1 MEEKRIAFFSSIRTK
16 MVLAMMVL
24 SILAGL
30 VTCIIIIPNVEKNLG
45 STNRSYM
52 KDLAKAYGKLFDAE
66 IQLDGIETALSA
78 DNLALNLS
86 DVCIDGISSSYVYV
100 VSADGT
106 MLYHPTADKIGKP
119 VENEAVKQTVE
130 KISKGQKVENEVIQ
144 YMFKG
149 VEKYAGVYVN
159 DAQDFIIVVTADS
172 AEIFESFNRIRNI
185 ALAALIVVI
194 LLVALAGSVVAARI
208 IKPVNQIAQLTVKVS
223 NMDFTEDELHRR
235 LCARKDE
242 IGRMGRALERLIG
255 ALVQVV
261 NDIRTKSNHLMNAAD
276 ALNTDA
282 SETATTMAQVESA
295 VNDIAQGASSQADE
309 TQKATE
315 NIIVMGNMIEDTNE
329 EVNKLLVFAQD
340 MQDST
345 EQAKS
350 ILKEL
355 EDVNR
360 RAEEYIGVIAEQ
372 TNTTNESAL
381 KISEATKLITSIAE
395 ETNLLSLNASIEA
408 ARAGEQGRGFGVV
421 AAEIQKLAEQSNES
435 AMRIEEIIQELLLD
449 SEKAVETMY
458 DVKEVMRLQSDHV
471 EQTETAFEQITEGV
485 TQSIEGINKISER
498 TSHLDDARTN
508 VVDIVQNLTAIAEQN
523 AAGTQETSAS
533 TTEVTAIVDDI
544 SDKSNTLRQ
553 VARDLDD
560 GMNIFSI

>member
-1 MEEKRIAFFSSIRTK
+1 MEETKISFFSSIRTK

-24 SILAGL
+24 AVLSGL
-30 VTCIIIIPNVEKNLG
+30 VTCIILVPNIEDNID
-45 STNRSYM
+45 STNQSYM
-52 KDLAKAYGKLFDAE
+52 KDLAKAYGKMFDAE
-66 IQLDGIETALSA
+66 IQLDGIETALSVE
-78 DNLALNLS
+78 NLTLYLS

-106 MLYHPTADKIGKP
+106 MLYHPTPDKIGQP
-119 VENEAVKQTVE
+119 VENEAVKKTVE
-130 KISKGQKVENEVIQ
+130 KISKGQPVENEVIE
-144 YMFKG
+144 YVFKG
-149 VEKYAGVYVN
+149 VNKYAGVFVN
-159 DAQDFIIVVTADS
+159 DAQDFIVVVTADS
-172 AEIFESFNRIRNI
+172 DEIFETLNHVRNM
-185 ALAALIVVI
+185 ALAALVAVI
-194 LLVALAGSVVAARI
+194 ILVALIGSYIAYRI

-223 NMDFTEDELHRR
+223 NMDFTEDAMHGSLS
-235 LCARKDE
+235 ARKDE
-242 IGRMGRALERLIG
+242 IGRMSRALARLIG
-255 ALVQVV
+255 ALAQVV
-261 NDIRTKSNHLMNAAD
+261 DDIRTKSNNLMSAAD

-340 MQDST
+340 MHEST

-350 ILKEL
+350 ILKDL

-360 RAEEYIGVIAEQ
+360 RAEEYIGIISEQ

-471 EQTETAFEQITEGV
+471 EQTETAFEQISEGV
-485 TQSIEGINKISER
+485 AQSMDGINKISER
-498 TSHLDDARTN
+498 TSQLDEARTN
-508 VVDIVQNLTAIAEQN
+508 VVDIVQDLTAIAEQN

-533 TTEVTAIVDDI
+533 TTEVSAIVDDI
-544 SDKSNTLRQ
+544 SDKSNILRQ
-553 VARDLDD
+553 VAKDLDEE
-560 GMNIFSI
+560 MSIFSI